1 VTASPEATERDARS
15 WRVALGITAAAVLV
29 RLLFAAL
36 LPLFPDETY
45 YWDWSRRLAGGYFD
59 HPPMIAVLIRA
70 GTALAALFGV
80 HATPFV
86 VRLFPVLAGAVAA
99 LATAATARLI
109 AGARAA
115 LIAAATFAVMPLAAA
130 GLVLATPDAPL
141 LAFEALAVYA
151 VVRALQS
158 PARSRGSLGWWCVAG
173 VWVGLAF
180 ASKYT
185 SLLLPLS
192 VAAAVLLRPTLRE
205 RLREPGPY
213 VACILATLVFVPV
226 LYWNATHD
234 WISFRF
240 QLEHGLGPPR
250 GSAFNRELDLLG
262 GQLGL
267 VTPVLF
273 VLVAMAVW
281 RALRRPKDD
290 AHFALAIVATGS
302 WCFFVYSAI
311 HRRVEANWPAPSY
324 IAGVALLGSML
335 ATSMSGLLA
344 RWWRGGLAFAALLVV
359 VLYLHA
365 LVPFLP
371 LPARRDPIARAA
383 GWDDLAKP
391 VDLARRVHNSQTW
404 VGADRYQ
411 DVSELAYHLPDQPE
425 ALCVCLSGRHNHYEL
440 WPGFPSRAR
449 VGDALVL
456 ALDERTGMHEQ
467 VELLAPYFSSVSR
480 GALVPLLRGADTV
493 TVRRLWRLDGYRGGW
508 PTRTDP

>member
-1 VTASPEATERDARS
+1 
-15 WRVALGITAAAVLV
+15 
-29 RLLFAAL
+29 
-36 LPLFPDETY
+36 
-45 YWDWSRRLAGGYFD
+45 
-59 HPPMIAVLIRA
+59 
-70 GTALAALFGV
+70 
-80 HATPFV
+80 
-86 VRLFPVLAGAVAA
+86 
-99 LATAATARLI
+99 
-109 AGARAA
+109 
-115 LIAAATFAVMPLAAA
+115 
-130 GLVLATPDAPL
+130 
-141 LAFEALAVYA
+141 VYA

-158 PARSRGSLGWWCVAG
+158 PPRSRPSLGWWCAAG
-173 VWVGLAF
+173 ISVGLAF

-185 SLLLPLS
+185 SILLPLS
-192 VAAAVLLRPTLRE
+192 VVVAVLLRPSLRA

-213 VACILATLVFVPV
+213 VACVLATLVFVPV

-240 QLEHGLGPPR
+240 QLEHGLGRPR
-250 GSAFNRELDLLG
+250 GSALNRELELLG

-290 AHFALAIVATGS
+290 AHFALAVVATGC

-324 IAGVALLGSML
+324 ISGVALFGSML
-335 ATSMSGLLA
+335 ATSASHTLV
-344 RWWRGGLAFAALLVV
+344 RWWRGGLAFAAVLVG

-365 LVPFLP
+365 LVPVLP
-371 LPARRDPIARAA
+371 VPARRDPIARAA
-383 GWDDLAKP
+383 GWDDLARP
-391 VDLARRVHNSQTW
+391 VDLARRAHSSRTW

-425 ALCVCLSGRHNHYEL
+425 VLCVCLSGRHNHYEL
-440 WPGFPSRAR
+440 WPGFAARAR
-449 VGDALVL
+449 AGDAFVL

-467 VELLAPYFSSVSR
+467 VERLRPYFTSVTR
-480 GALVPLLRGADTV
+480 GALVPLLRGTDTV

-508 PTRTDP
+508 PSRIDP